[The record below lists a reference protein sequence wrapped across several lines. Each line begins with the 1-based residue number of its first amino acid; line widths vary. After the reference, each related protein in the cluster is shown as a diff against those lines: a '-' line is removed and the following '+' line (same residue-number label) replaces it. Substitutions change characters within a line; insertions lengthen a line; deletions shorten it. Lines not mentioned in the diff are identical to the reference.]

1 MSIEKPLTT
10 DKTEGS
16 ALQNTEAA
24 DTYKELHDMAK
35 QESTENERHNRL
47 AVVQGLTEPVDGR
60 LPADSRYRFL
70 ITAAVQSDPVELGR
84 WLLGSGSEFTVN
96 ERPVNTSLIDQE
108 HNWTFEGLNGFILGP
123 PERGEDVI
131 AAQPHDMA
139 SNDLEPQP
147 ITADAE
153 QLLAATSRQGYNH
166 VNVTAGKLKG
176 VFIRCTEEGAELGSP
191 EANAK
196 LRSFADQHGLPK
208 VELAVKP
215 QRLEAGEISIEH
227 LTAKAGNKLW
237 KVRLPENGALRE
249 VDIIQ
254 FQPTERPKGFT
265 ADASGFDLR
274 VQDIDPYGQSRYVIE
289 DKLVLT
295 RVLER
300 LKLLMPVTEGVDAEA
315 VEFAI
320 RRIEAQIEKNE
331 SSS

>member
-1 MSIEKPLTT
+1 MSTEKPIATEN
-10 DKTEGS
+10 TEGS
-16 ALQNTEAA
+16 ALQSTEAA
-24 DTYKELHDMAK
+24 DTHKELQDMAE

-108 HNWTFEGLNGFILGP
+108 HNWTFEGLNGFILAP
-123 PERGEDVI
+123 PEREEDII

-139 SNDLEPQP
+139 SNDLESQP
-147 ITADAE
+147 ITTNAE
-153 QLLAATSRQGYNH
+153 RLLDATSRQGYNH
-166 VNVTAGKLKG
+166 INVTAGKLNG
-176 VFIRCTEEGAELGSP
+176 VFIRCTEEGAELGSH
-191 EANAK
+191 EANTK
-196 LRSFADQHGLPK
+196 LRCFAHQHGLPV

-215 QRLEAGEISIEH
+215 QDLKEGEISIEQ
-227 LTAKAGNKLW
+227 LPAKAGNKLW

-265 ADASGFDLR
+265 TDASGFDLR

-300 LKLLMPVTEGVDAEA
+300 LKLLMPVTEGDDAEA

-320 RRIEAQIEKNE
+320 SRIEAQVDNSK
-331 SSS
+331 